1 MTESGAGGAIDA
13 DYLIR
18 QTQELARIPTA
29 VPLGFD
35 TLMDADHPLLVHYV
49 QQVVRPRLDA
59 LGLRDL
65 IDVGNNLV
73 VRFGKPGAQRSLILQ
88 NYTVTQHHNHMAD
101 PFSGKIANAREL
113 GYDEPCVFGQGVS
126 QNKAHQATML
136 AVLKHLVDEQVAL
149 DGCLY
154 WVVNNEGRSTHD
166 CTRAVLARIGQKPD
180 FGIVQLGTGLKV
192 WLGNRGRVDIDVH
205 VRGKAAHSS
214 TPEHGLSAIDGAN
227 EVLNRLKRLHWPD
240 RHDRLG
246 GRQAIVYKI
255 RYEPLAPHT
264 LPSDAF
270 LTIDRRLLPGD
281 DPEAAVG
288 EVRAALGDLG
298 AVRSHRGTGRDPSP
312 GARRPRRALRPRLPR
327 RRAGQRSRTRD
338 RPCRLR
344 LRCRRPHLGR
354 HPRRDLRRRR
364 RDLPGRP
371 RFRADRATQA
381 RGGAAGA
388 VHPRAARVKGKS
400 EFRADR
406 DILE

>member
-1 MTESGAGGAIDA
+1 MVQHAAGGALDI

-18 QTQELARIPTA
+18 EAQALARVSTA

-35 TLMDADHPLLVHYV
+35 TLIADDHPLLVHYV
-49 QQVVRPRLDA
+49 QEVVRPKLDA

-73 VRFGKPGAQRSLILQ
+73 VRFGKPNGNRALILQ
-88 NYTVTQHHNHMAD
+88 NYTVTQHHNHMAE
-101 PFSGKIANAREL
+101 PFSGKIANARDY

-126 QNKAHQATML
+126 QNKAHQAVML
-136 AVLKHLVDEQVAL
+136 AVLKHFIEAGIAL

-166 CTRAVLARIGQKPD
+166 CTRAVLARIGRKPD

-205 VRGKAAHSS
+205 VHGKSAHSS

-227 EVLNRLKRLHWPD
+227 EVINRLKRLDWPD

-281 DPEAAVG
+281 DPTAAVE
-288 EVRAALGDLG
+288 EVRATIGDLAPFEIEVAQGVTHLPALVERDEPSVRAFLETARATGPELQTVHVGSAFDAGGLTSAGIPAVTFG
-298 AVRSHRGTGRDPSP
+298 A
-312 GARRPRRALRPRLPR
+312 GAGIYPVGPDFVPIA
-327 RRAGQRSRTRD
+327 Q
-338 RPCRLR
+338 
-344 LRCRRPHLGR
+344 
-354 HPRRDLRRRR
+354 LRREAE
-364 RDLPGRP
+364 LLL
-371 RFRADRATQA
+371 RFIRERL
-381 RGGAAGA
+381 G
-388 VHPRAARVKGKS
+388 
-400 EFRADR
+400 
-406 DILE
+406 